1 MVMKVTE
8 WSNEHAVSVNDLS
21 VAIKKSS
28 ASMAA
33 GNNTLE
39 QTFGLVTAGKFYAR
53 LYRNIHYERP
63 LTAGNSTR
71 LYNHNAMMK

>member
-1 MVMKVTE
+1 
-8 WSNEHAVSVNDLS
+8 
-21 VAIKKSS
+21 
-28 ASMAA
+28 MAT

-71 LYNHNAMMK
+71 LYNHNAMMKQA

>member
-1 MVMKVTE
+1 
-8 WSNEHAVSVNDLS
+8 
-21 VAIKKSS
+21 
-28 ASMAA
+28 MAA

-71 LYNHNAMMK
+71 LYNYNAMMK

>member
-1 MVMKVTE
+1 MST
-8 WSNEHAVSVNDLS
+8 
-21 VAIKKSS
+21 AIKKSS

-63 LTAGNSTR
+63 LTAGNSMR